1 MEKGNDLSSLLF
13 NFVLEYA
20 IRTVLENQDGMKLNG
35 THQLLVYGDDV
46 KILGR
51 SVYTIQKNTEAL
63 VVDSK

>member
-1 MEKGNDLSSLLF
+1 LEKGNDLSSLLF